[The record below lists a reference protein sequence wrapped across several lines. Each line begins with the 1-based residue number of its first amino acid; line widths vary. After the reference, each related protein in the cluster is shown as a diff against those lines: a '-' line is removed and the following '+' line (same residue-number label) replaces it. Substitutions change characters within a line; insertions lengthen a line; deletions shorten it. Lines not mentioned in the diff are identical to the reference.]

1 PSTVVPLTPTYTNN
15 TNVGTA
21 GASASY
27 AGDANH
33 TGSGNS
39 GSFAISKATSSV
51 TVICPTTALTYTGAA
66 QTPCTATYTTSE
78 APSTVVPLT
87 PTYTNNTNVGTA
99 GASAS
104 YAGDANHTGSG
115 NSGSFAISKATSS
128 VTVICPTTAL
138 TYTGAAQTPCTATY
152 TTSEAPSTVVPL
164 TPTYTNNTNVGTAG
178 ASASYAGDANHTG
191 SGNSGSFAISKAT
204 SSVTVICPTTALTYT
219 GAAQTPCTATYTT
232 SEAPSTVVPLTPTYT
247 NNTNVGT
254 AGASGSYAGDANHT
268 GSSNSGSFAIA
279 KVNPNVTVTP
289 YSVAFDGKAHTATGT
304 ATGAGGVSLTGL
316 TLSGT
321 THTNAATY
329 GTDSWTFT
337 DSAGNYNNA
346 SGTVQDIIAKA
357 NTTTTLTASPNP
369 SNFGQSVALT
379 ATVAPVAPGAG
390 TATGTVTFKDGSATL
405 GTATLNSA
413 DTATFT

>member
-1 PSTVVPLTPTYTNN
+1 
-15 TNVGTA
+15 
-21 GASASY
+21 Y
-27 AGDANH
+27 AGDGNH
-33 TGSGNS
+33 AASSGTGS
-39 GSFAISKATSSV
+39 FTISPATSIV
-51 TVICPTTALTYTGAA
+51 TVICPATALTYTGAA

-78 APSTVVPLT
+78 ARSTVLPLT
-87 PTYTNNTNVGTA
+87 PTYTNNTNVGA
-99 GASAS
+99 
-104 YAGDANHTGSG
+104 
-115 NSGSFAISKATSS
+115 
-128 VTVICPTTAL
+128 
-138 TYTGAAQTPCTATY
+138 
-152 TTSEAPSTVVPL
+152 
-164 TPTYTNNTNVGTAG
+164 AG

-337 DSAGNYNNA
+337 DSTGNYNNA

-413 DTATFT
+413 DTATFTTS